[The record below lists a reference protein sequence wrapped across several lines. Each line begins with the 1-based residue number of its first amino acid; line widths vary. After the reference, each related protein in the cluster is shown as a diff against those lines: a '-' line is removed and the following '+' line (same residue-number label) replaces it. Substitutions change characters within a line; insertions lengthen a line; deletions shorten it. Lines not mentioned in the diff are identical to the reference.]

1 MPDPLANVVVTD
13 GFSPREADHLVINHE
28 VGLSGKLALELKH
41 SVDRTTTKGG
51 NDAETT
57 VIPCLLPT
65 SRLLLLKT
73 QPMRLLT
80 GLEMLSI
87 QGISHEHCLT
97 FEHGQNTVQDRL
109 FSNLAG
115 NAFAGG
121 CYSAMLISTL
131 ACVDFDEHF
140 GR

>member
-1 MPDPLANVVVTD
+1 MTNGL
-13 GFSPREADHLVINHE
+13 SQREADHLVINHE
-28 VGLSGKLALELKH
+28 VGLKGKLALELKH
-41 SVDRTTTKGG
+41 SVDRTTTKGCD
-51 NDAETT
+51 DAEKT

-97 FEHGQNTVQDRL
+97 FRQGQERITVLDRL
-109 FSNLAG
+109 FSDLAG

-131 ACVDFDEHF
+131 ACVDLDESF